1 MIVTRETDDALRIL
15 RALEEGRSITAGEL
29 AEEEALPQKFAYK
42 ILKKL
47 QKAGYIRILRGASGG
62 CSLSCRLEEVS
73 LYDLLNALELNFL
86 LSSCMTPGYSCEWC
100 RKKRRSCTA
109 HEQLSGIQ
117 KLIDTELR
125 SKDLRTILFGAEE
138 QQSEFAENEIKP
150 QAF

>member
-1 MIVTRETDDALRIL
+1 
-15 RALEEGRSITAGEL
+15 
-29 AEEEALPQKFAYK
+29 
-42 ILKKL
+42 
-47 QKAGYIRILRGASGG
+47 
-62 CSLSCRLEEVS
+62 
-73 LYDLLNALELNFL
+73 
-86 LSSCMTPGYSCEWC
+86 MTPGYSCEWC